1 MISTVKELKKYLE
14 TVENIPKDFKI
25 AVGCLIF
32 TPENKVILL
41 KRGQKAR
48 DSWEKLEGVGGEV
61 EVDENDLIVAVQRE
75 IKEEI
80 GEVEVEIEK
89 ILMIKMMP
97 GDNNSF
103 WVVVDYLGKLKQ
115 WIPKIMELKK
125 IEEICYLNLDEI
137 KEETLS
143 EYQKVTMKKYKE
155 LYGNEVYW
163 IKL

>member
-48 DSWEKLEGVGGEV
+48 DSWGKLEGVGGEI
-61 EVDENDLIVAVQRE
+61 ETDENDLIVAIQRE

-115 WIPKIMELKK
+115 GIPKIMEPEK
-125 IEEICYLNLDEI
+125 IEKICYLNLDEI

-155 LYGNEVYW
+155 LHGNYLY
-163 IKL
+163 KK